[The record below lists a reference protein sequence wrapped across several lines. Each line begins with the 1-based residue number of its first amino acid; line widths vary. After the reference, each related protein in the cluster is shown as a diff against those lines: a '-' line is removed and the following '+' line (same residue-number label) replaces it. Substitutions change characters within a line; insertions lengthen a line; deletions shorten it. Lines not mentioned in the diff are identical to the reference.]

1 MKRKKYVVLFLVLS
15 VIALLSLVLIRQ
27 ATPSVSCVPNEDN
40 SAVQITVKN
49 AKIGEI
55 TLKYN
60 NGILQT
66 EQGSQLLSIHGEGV
80 EYVRVY
86 YTNRKNIQRFV
97 DFEIVISQY
106 NTVSITKFN
115 SVGQQVDYNAY

>member
-1 MKRKKYVVLFLVLS
+1 M
-15 VIALLSLVLIRQ
+15 
-27 ATPSVSCVPNEDN
+27 
-40 SAVQITVKN
+40 
-49 AKIGEI
+49 
-55 TLKYN
+55 
-60 NGILQT
+60 QT

-97 DFEIVISQY
+97 DFEIVVSQY
-106 NTVSITKFN
+106 NTVSITKYN

>member
-1 MKRKKYVVLFLVLS
+1 MIAKYATIDE
-15 VIALLSLVLIRQ
+15 IA
-27 ATPSVSCVPNEDN
+27 
-40 SAVQITVKN
+40 
-49 AKIGEI
+49 
-55 TLKYN
+55 LKYN
-60 NGILQT
+60 NGILQV

-97 DFEIVISQY
+97 DFEIVVSQY
-106 NTVSITKFN
+106 NTVSITKYN